1 MTRAGGH
8 KCTLG
13 PRPPQGE
20 EPVNSDLASEHSYP
34 ADRDLPHGLATGD
47 LSSPEDTPRL
57 STGAALLAISLISLG
72 LWAVVVAAIG
82 SLISALSP

>member
-1 MTRAGGH
+1 MTHAGGH

-20 EPVNSDLASEHSYP
+20 EPVDSDLASEHSYP
-34 ADRDLPHGLATGD
+34 VDRGLPHGLATGD
-47 LSSPEDTPRL
+47 PSSPEATPRV